1 METNKLYAE
10 KYENFQKAMNR
21 QETAYVPNA
30 ICNNGGGLFWSG
42 KTAFDV
48 AGDHHAYAQALTSFL
63 DEMWVDVNLMSGL
76 TTTPRRDAA
85 FPTAENRIAKDGT
98 LTHLQ
103 TPFMKPEEYDQL
115 IADPK
120 GYIANVLLPR
130 KYPYLYEDRE
140 TAKATMKVYAE
151 EQVDLF
157 LMQFGYT
164 NKYLAETYGVH
175 SCVNTGCMI
184 NTPLDHLFDYFR
196 GFRGTLTDLRRQ
208 PAKVQAAMDA
218 IWEYRS
224 AAQTAGPFD
233 SAKGFGFQPCHI
245 PAYLSPKQYKELY
258 WPYEKKYIEWI
269 ASNGGKLYLIMEGR
283 WEKIMDCFLE
293 VPKDSLVLAV
303 DDDDFLKVHEV
314 LGDHQI
320 LCGGLK
326 AADTRLKKFDDIK
339 DDIKR
344 VIDTC
349 APGGGFL
356 FCTDKGFLT
365 PGDVNPTLIECYNF
379 AHEYSK
385 K

>member
-1 METNKLYAE
+1 METNKLYAQ
-10 KYENFQKAMNR
+10 KFENYRKAINR
-21 QETAYVPNA
+21 QEADYVPNA
-30 ICNNGGGLFWSG
+30 IVNAGASMFWAG
-42 KTAFDV
+42 KTVFDV
-48 AGDHHAYAQALTSFL
+48 VGNPPAYAQAMTSFL
-63 DEMWVDVNLMSGL
+63 NEMWADINLMSAIS
-76 TTTPRRDAA
+76 TTPRIGQV
-85 FPTAENRIAKDGT
+85 FPTAENRIAPDGT
-98 LTHLQ
+98 LMHLQ
-103 TPFMKPEEYDQL
+103 NPMMKADEYDQL

-130 KYPYLYEDRE
+130 KYPYLYESRE
-140 TAKATMKVYAE
+140 AAKTALKAYAE
-151 EQVDLF
+151 EQFSNLVVQMDV
-157 LMQFGYT
+157 T
-164 NKYLAETYGVH
+164 NKFLAEVYGIH
-175 SCVNTGCMI
+175 SCVNMACMI

-208 PAKVQAAMDA
+208 PEKVKAALEA

-224 AAQTAGPFD
+224 AAQVAAPYD
-233 SAKGFGFQPCHI
+233 PAQGFVFQPCHI

-258 WPYEKKYIEWI
+258 WPYEKQLIEWV
-269 ASNGGKLYLIMEGR
+269 AGHGGKIFLVMEGR
-283 WEKIMDCFLE
+283 WENIWDCFLE
-293 VPKDSLVLAV
+293 VPKDSLILNV
-303 DDDDFLKVHEV
+303 DDDDFLKVHER

-326 AADTRLKKFDDIK
+326 LADTRLKSFDQMK
-339 DDIKR
+339 DDLKR

-356 FCTDKGFLT
+356 FSADKGFLT